1 MRIAFF
7 IISTNALR
15 INFQSI
21 AMRKEDEQDELDPAK
36 DPEETDL
43 LKSDDPDDFGAE
55 LPEEEEEW

>member
-1 MRIAFF
+1 
-7 IISTNALR
+7 
-15 INFQSI
+15 
-21 AMRKEDEQDELDPAK
+21 MRKEDEQDELDPAK